1 MQHNSTGASLR
12 GSSLG
17 CSAGTDVSNQTVQEF
32 WRTSIVKYN
41 LNFAGLKDVRVAG

>member
-17 CSAGTDVSNQTVQEF
+17 CSAGTDVSNQ
-32 WRTSIVKYN
+32 IVHYASSPKLLKYN